1 MVPGLLDE
9 ATLDGAYGIL
19 RRFGPPR
26 MALFVDRTS
35 VADAHAAI
43 EEACQAW
50 GGASSLLLPV
60 ERGAA
65 ALDSVWHAILDM
77 SIVDFFMD
85 RGVAPDLAER
95 LNKTTP
101 SLFGPGTRAS
111 LLPTLASLKDDTR
124 RWNPVVVPRLE
135 PTDPWRLAYAVVLG
149 AWPDMPDTKE
159 FDHLGLRTDVSFSDF
174 VQCRF
179 ETVAEPGPR
188 NLLDRLRDARTLTPV
203 AISIANLERRQVTGT
218 LISGNDV
225 LPGQFPVARAVGPS
239 VVVIYEPGSVED
251 LCLLWNL
258 RWTYGLPFGA
268 PLGVPLASGS
278 DVQHAIRSWM
288 EQTAIFGLNLSGSY
302 FALSS
307 RSVAAEVLQGIAEE
321 IPWGDWRVEAPE
333 ALFIPSD
340 RSTRSTSDVA
350 VFTKGWARLPAWHAV
365 DSGAFHLTRQIA
377 ISMRPVVRFE
387 IEGQHVPSFE
397 LEGIYQLEGA
407 CRGGGVEVPARQP
420 TDMATLSW
428 PSGWDVVAGL
438 LRRHGLV
445 AQPSGSGRIAAGF
458 LRRAGS
464 IPGIRPLLSASVIGL
479 LYDLAERRGTARFK
493 RQIRELASE
502 IATSVETPEEQLNR
516 IEERLAALTLP
527 GSEEERSDVTFD
539 HIIGRLGDS
548 KAAKAWLRWGERS
561 GLVLRGLVL
570 RCEECRRKDW
580 SPIGDLAP
588 PWTCRWCGAQL
599 RQPFPAGQV
608 PFRYAASSTTLSLVG
623 EDAISHLLALR
634 WFYDL
639 FSGDRKVLYGAY
651 PGVTIRRAGS
661 TKDIGEADVLLVF
674 SNGWLVP
681 GEVKLRSSGWSA
693 EDVWKLDILTEAL
706 DAPWSFVATPQWAE
720 ECSDAWRKA
729 AVEGPRP
736 RFALTGEHL
745 FERSVLWRLGDN
757 PFSWRADTV
766 QDHEARRDEFNEYLP
781 ELVSALE
788 ATE

>member
-1 MVPGLLDE
+1 MGE
-9 ATLDGAYGIL
+9 ATYADL
-19 RRFGPPR
+19 R
-26 MALFVDRTS
+26 AEL
-35 VADAHAAI
+35 
-43 EEACQAW
+43 EEAL
-50 GGASSLLLPV
+50 SELV
-60 ERGAA
+60 AA
-65 ALDSVWHAILDM
+65 AEERESRA
-77 SIVDFFMD
+77 
-85 RGVAPDLAER
+85 VAEASRDLAKKLAEER
-95 LNKTTP
+95 FNAVVVGEFKRGKTT
-101 SLFGPGTRAS
+101 FVNA
-111 LLPTLASLKDDTR
+111 LL
-124 RWNPVVVPRLE
+124 
-135 PTDPWRLAYAVVLG
+135 G
-149 AWPDMPDTKE
+149 
-159 FDHLGLRTDVSFSDF
+159 
-174 VQCRF
+174 
-179 ETVAEPGPR
+179 
-188 NLLDRLRDARTLTPV
+188 
-203 AISIANLERRQVTGT
+203 
-218 LISGNDV
+218 
-225 LPGQFPVARAVGPS
+225 
-239 VVVIYEPGSVED
+239 
-251 LCLLWNL
+251 
-258 RWTYGLPFGA
+258 
-268 PLGVPLASGS
+268 
-278 DVQHAIRSWM
+278 
-288 EQTAIFGLNLSGSY
+288 
-302 FALSS
+302 
-307 RSVAAEVLQGIAEE
+307 AEVLPAAVVPLTSIVTAVT
-321 IPWGDWRVEAPE
+321 WGDPPRAEVRYLDGRVEEVAPEDLARFVTERDNPGNRLGVDRAVLHWAAEDLRDGVFLVDTPGVGSVYRHTGHRRRDSLGGLARSRRRE

-706 DAPWSFVATPQWAE
+706 DAP
-720 ECSDAWRKA
+720 
-729 AVEGPRP
+729 
-736 RFALTGEHL
+736 
-745 FERSVLWRLGDN
+745 
-757 PFSWRADTV
+757 
-766 QDHEARRDEFNEYLP
+766 
-781 ELVSALE
+781 
-788 ATE
+788 